1 MNSLLFFD
9 DVEGPEMAPSPITHH
24 DIESDST
31 IENVAANYEKE
42 LFYYDILEEEFEGVL
57 FGHITTY
64 TIILKAIDKR
74 NSM

>member
-31 IENVAANYEKE
+31 IESDCSFEEHLEEDYEETYVAANYEIK
-42 LFYYDILEEEFEGVL
+42 
-57 FGHITTY
+57 
-64 TIILKAIDKR
+64 
-74 NSM
+74 